1 MLWTFRIFAIF
12 RVNRPSVRSDV
23 IFQNFRREIF
33 NNSRTVFCLFIHRH
47 PVYPCPCHV
56 VFLPIKPVSA
66 QCRQNIHCR
75 HCRRVTV
82 RACLVGVCRLWSFCH
97 RVSVVILLRIGGRD
111 KNGAID
117 FVLYYICVIFVSLY
131 AITTAADVW
140 LLSLHAVPPLLM
152 RDCNYII
159 RSVCRIVEVKKS
171 KSADINNNRATWFL
185 LGLVFVLSLLFV
197 VLEYTA
203 SDGSASDDEELLED
217 MSLDMEIYPSMD
229 IKSFKAFMAS
239 SEDKRSHD
247 KLKIVENEEQK
258 TSEADI
264 PDENVETSEFSEDAA
279 TSGNETI
286 EGADQ
291 ESDGTEEEPLS
302 FRVVEQIPEFPGGM
316 GAFIKW
322 LSANLKYPESAK
334 NRKIQGKVVV
344 SFIVNKDGS
353 ISDEKVMKGINPL
366 LDREA
371 LRVIKLMPKWK
382 PGVENDKPCRTLFA
396 IPIVFKI

>member
-1 MLWTFRIFAIF
+1 
-12 RVNRPSVRSDV
+12 
-23 IFQNFRREIF
+23 
-33 NNSRTVFCLFIHRH
+33 
-47 PVYPCPCHV
+47 
-56 VFLPIKPVSA
+56 
-66 QCRQNIHCR
+66 
-75 HCRRVTV
+75 
-82 RACLVGVCRLWSFCH
+82 
-97 RVSVVILLRIGGRD
+97 
-111 KNGAID
+111 
-117 FVLYYICVIFVSLY
+117 
-131 AITTAADVW
+131 
-140 LLSLHAVPPLLM
+140 M

-279 TSGNETI
+279 TSGNETV

-353 ISDEKVMKGINPL
+353 ISDEKIMKGINPL
-366 LDREA
+366 LDHEA

>member
-1 MLWTFRIFAIF
+1 
-12 RVNRPSVRSDV
+12 V
-23 IFQNFRREIF
+23 
-33 NNSRTVFCLFIHRH
+33 
-47 PVYPCPCHV
+47 
-56 VFLPIKPVSA
+56 
-66 QCRQNIHCR
+66 
-75 HCRRVTV
+75 
-82 RACLVGVCRLWSFCH
+82 
-97 RVSVVILLRIGGRD
+97 
-111 KNGAID
+111 
-117 FVLYYICVIFVSLY
+117 
-131 AITTAADVW
+131 
-140 LLSLHAVPPLLM
+140 

-159 RSVCRIVEVKKS
+159 RYVHRIVEVKKS

-185 LGLVFVLSLLFV
+185 LGLVFVLSVLFV

-203 SDGSASDDEELLED
+203 SDESASDDEELLED
-217 MSLDMEIYPSMD
+217 MSLDTEIYPSLDM
-229 IKSFKAFMAS
+229 KSFKSFMAS
-239 SEDKRSHD
+239 SADKRSHD
-247 KLKIVENEEQK
+247 KLKIVENEEQTTAATDIK
-258 TSEADI
+258 DENAQAAEYSETVSTSEA
-264 PDENVETSEFSEDAA
+264 ETTDGAQ
-279 TSGNETI
+279 TS
-286 EGADQ
+286 ADGGG
-291 ESDGTEEEPLS
+291 DKPLD

>member
-1 MLWTFRIFAIF
+1 M
-12 RVNRPSVRSDV
+12 
-23 IFQNFRREIF
+23 
-33 NNSRTVFCLFIHRH
+33 
-47 PVYPCPCHV
+47 
-56 VFLPIKPVSA
+56 
-66 QCRQNIHCR
+66 
-75 HCRRVTV
+75 
-82 RACLVGVCRLWSFCH
+82 
-97 RVSVVILLRIGGRD
+97 
-111 KNGAID
+111 
-117 FVLYYICVIFVSLY
+117 
-131 AITTAADVW
+131 
-140 LLSLHAVPPLLM
+140 
-152 RDCNYII
+152 
-159 RSVCRIVEVKKS
+159 EVKKS

-185 LGLVFVLSLLFV
+185 LGLVFVLSVLFV

-203 SDGSASDDEELLED
+203 SDESASDDEELLED
-217 MSLDMEIYPSMD
+217 MSLDTEIYPSLDM
-229 IKSFKAFMAS
+229 KSFKSFMAS
-239 SEDKRSHD
+239 SADKRSHD
-247 KLKIVENEEQK
+247 KLKIVENEEQTTAATDIK
-258 TSEADI
+258 DENAQAAEYSETASTSEA
-264 PDENVETSEFSEDAA
+264 ETTGDK
-279 TSGNETI
+279 
-286 EGADQ
+286 
-291 ESDGTEEEPLS
+291 PLD

>member
-1 MLWTFRIFAIF
+1 M
-12 RVNRPSVRSDV
+12 
-23 IFQNFRREIF
+23 Q
-33 NNSRTVFCLFIHRH
+33 
-47 PVYPCPCHV
+47 
-56 VFLPIKPVSA
+56 
-66 QCRQNIHCR
+66 
-75 HCRRVTV
+75 
-82 RACLVGVCRLWSFCH
+82 
-97 RVSVVILLRIGGRD
+97 
-111 KNGAID
+111 
-117 FVLYYICVIFVSLY
+117 
-131 AITTAADVW
+131 
-140 LLSLHAVPPLLM
+140 PLQV

-159 RSVCRIVEVKKS
+159 RYVHRIVEVKKS

-185 LGLVFVLSLLFV
+185 LGLVFVLSVLFV

-203 SDGSASDDEELLED
+203 SDESASDDEELLED
-217 MSLDMEIYPSMD
+217 MSLDTEIYPSLDM
-229 IKSFKAFMAS
+229 KSFKSLMAS
-239 SEDKRSHD
+239 SADKRSHD
-247 KLKIVENEEQK
+247 KLKIVENEEQ
-258 TSEADI
+258 TTAATDI
-264 PDENVETSEFSEDAA
+264 KDENAQAAEYAETASTAEAETTDGAQ
-279 TSGNETI
+279 TS
-286 EGADQ
+286 ADGGG
-291 ESDGTEEEPLS
+291 DEPLD
-302 FRVVEQIPEFPGGM
+302 FRVVEQIPEFPGGI